1 MRPRKTYFDHQQVF
15 NFWQKQLVAFFVK
28 KKSAT
33 FSETQN
39 NKNRNWDVVAR
50 SLFRFWM
57 KKKNSSLKKFEN
69 KLFSFFVLFGQKQLF
84 HLISVCF
91 FSFLSSF
98 LKSVFLSRSF
108 LFLAQ
113 LRSERFRFLLR
124 IVSVYF
130 LLNGRNKTLT
140 GRRFFFR
147 SVLDKNGL
155 FRPQF
160 LESCSRMG
168 LLLVLC
174 LFRLL

>member
-15 NFWQKQLVAFFVK
+15 NFWQKKQLVAFFVK
-28 KKSAT
+28 KTKNLQRST
-33 FSETQN
+33 KPKIIKIIKTETEMLLLDHFFVSE
-39 NKNRNWDVVAR
+39 W
-50 SLFRFWM
+50 

-140 GRRFFFR
+140 GRRFF
-147 SVLDKNGL
+147 S
-155 FRPQF
+155 FRPW
-160 LESCSRMG
+160 
-168 LLLVLC
+168 
-174 LFRLL
+174 